1 MKMENNIIGIIRTM
15 DDLGRVVI
23 PKEFRRATNIKEGDS
38 FEIFATS
45 DHTIILRK
53 ATVKEVDGVMIKTET
68 SGAPIQTAFA
78 PEKRV
83 CHFESEYG
91 NDPIVIKINES
102 QYKLLQFLCREDLLN
117 SDWNLNDGF
126 PDITVEDLT

>member
-1 MKMENNIIGIIRTM
+1 MENNIIGIIRIM

-23 PKEFRRATNIKEGDS
+23 PKEYRRATNIKEGDS

-45 DHTIILRK
+45 DNTLILRK
-53 ATVKEVDGVMIKTET
+53 ATVKEVDGVMVKVET
-68 SGAPIQTAFA
+68 TVAPIQTSVT

-91 NDPIVIKINES
+91 NDPIVIKVNES
-102 QYKLLQFLCREDLLN
+102 QYKLLEFLCREDLLN
-117 SDWNLNDGF
+117 SDWNFNDGF
-126 PDITVEDLT
+126 PNITVEDLT